1 MSVLIVIAGALF
13 LVARGV
19 LKRQVVQEETNM
31 PVRAMPTEDFFADPL
46 NEAGTLP
53 PADGRRASNA
63 SSDLVRG
70 PYNGSGQVNGQLQW
84 ARAEQPTHVLD
95 VSSAQLQSQT
105 QWRQP
110 FASHQGP
117 FATQPL
123 PTEQTS
129 SLAPGMQWSS
139 LPLAQQQ
146 AIPSTPT
153 ALWNIPEEEEV
164 SDPSLEAMMQQAR
177 ASLYI
182 IPDKEEDL
190 LMTAEK
196 RMG

>member
-1 MSVLIVIAGALF
+1 
-13 LVARGV
+13 
-19 LKRQVVQEETNM
+19 M
-31 PVRAMPTEDFFADPL
+31 PVRAMPTEDFFADPFFADPF
-46 NEAGTLP
+46 NEAGRLP
-53 PADGRRASNA
+53 PDDGRRASTA
-63 SSDLVRG
+63 SSDLGRG
-70 PYNGSGQVNGQLQW
+70 PYNGSSQVNGQLQW
-84 ARAEQPTHVLD
+84 ARAEQPTPVLD
-95 VSSAQLQSQT
+95 GSSRPLQSQT

-110 FASHQGP
+110 LASHQGP

-123 PTEQTS
+123 PTERTS

-153 ALWNIPEEEEV
+153 DLWTIPEEEEV

-182 IPDKEEDL
+182 IPDKEKDQ
-190 LMTAEK
+190 LMAADQ
-196 RMG
+196 RMW